1 MIKNTVFF
9 VPGISGAS
17 NASSLSIRNR
27 RAAII
32 LHEIYGINAHIQCAG
47 HEWMTRGFDV
57 YTPSLFPHHTPF
69 RYEQQ
74 EEAYHHFSENIG
86 FDSAVVTTL
95 LNDLRVQYETLIV
108 VGYSVGATLAW
119 LSAASGLCDGV
130 ICYYGS
136 RIRQYTHPAP
146 RCPTL
151 VIIARY
157 EPAFDP
163 LAMRQ
168 ALEKLPRVRCKMYDA
183 RHGFCDADSA
193 TFDAALSHQVMDLVT
208 TFIRDLI
215 SANTSPD

>member
-1 MIKNTVFF
+1 MIINTVFF
-9 VPGISGAS
+9 APGISGGS
-17 NASSLSIRNR
+17 NTSSLSSGHR

-32 LHEIYGINAHIQCAG
+32 LHEIYGINDHIQRAG

-57 YTPSLFPHHTPF
+57 YTPTLFPHNTPF

-74 EEAYHHFSENIG
+74 QEAYRHFSENVG
-86 FDSAVVTTL
+86 FDPAIVTTL
-95 LNDLRVQYETLIV
+95 LNDLRAQYETLIV
-108 VGYSVGATLAW
+108 IGYSVGATLAW

-136 RIRQYTHPAP
+136 SIRQYPHLTPLCPA
-146 RCPTL
+146 L

-168 ALEKLPRVRCKMYDA
+168 TLEKCPRVQCKMYDA
-183 RHGFCDADSA
+183 RHGFCNADSA
-193 TFDAALSHQVMDLVT
+193 TFDAALSHQVMDDVT
-208 TFIRDLI
+208 VFIRDI
-215 SANTSPD
+215 THANTLSD